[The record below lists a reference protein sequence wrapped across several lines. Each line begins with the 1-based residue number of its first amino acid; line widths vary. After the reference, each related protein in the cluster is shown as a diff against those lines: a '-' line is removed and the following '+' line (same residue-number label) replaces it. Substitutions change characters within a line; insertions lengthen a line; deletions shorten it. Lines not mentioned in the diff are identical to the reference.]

1 MSTLTT
7 ASGAVTLL
15 DLARSL
21 DPQGRTAAVAE
32 LLSQSNEILMD
43 MPFYEA
49 NGPTSH
55 KGTIRTGLPTAIWR
69 KLYQGVPPSKSLRA
83 VVEDSIGMLEARSEI
98 DKDSVYTYCLE

>member
-21 DPQGRTAAVAE
+21 YPQGRTAAVAE

-49 NGPTSH
+49 NGPD
-55 KGTIRTGLPTAIWR
+55 R
-69 KLYQGVPPSKSLRA
+69 KS
-83 VVEDSIGMLEARSEI
+83 VV
-98 DKDSVYTYCLE
+98 